1 LSTLHPKHYKAL
13 NSPFALSDKR
23 FWGGPRHE
31 WPYRETVKKKHLIEL
46 FARISRRSPA
56 RAADEIDRLV
66 YQMLKDL
73 RRPSARAPRERFT
86 VAGSTGT
93 KQDRP

>member
-1 LSTLHPKHYKAL
+1 L
-13 NSPFALSDKR
+13 
-23 FWGGPRHE
+23 GGPRHE
-31 WPYRETVKKKHLIEL
+31 WPYRQSVKKKHLIEL

-73 RRPSARAPRERFT
+73 RRPSVRTPRERFT
-86 VAGSTGT
+86 AAGSTGN